1 MKRYIFIVVTAILLM
16 VPMSATASSAIST
29 NFLQELES
37 HLQQNNSYYDEGSFT
52 VLDSLTMNG
61 VISKTVWGE
70 VTEYEGNFTVAFVE
84 FQEKRDG
91 FIYFSKTEIHI
102 WDNENEEF
110 LSLSNISKNEHAK
123 NFFASYATAL
133 HKEMQAGTLLLFMI
147 MLSIVILTP
156 VFLMLF
162 VTPSW
167 STYNTS
173 TFFYNK

>member
-1 MKRYIFIVVTAILLM
+1 MKRYIFIVVTVLLL
-16 VPMSATASSAIST
+16 VVLPMSTTASSSVST
-29 NFLQELES
+29 NFVQALEN
-37 HLQQNNSYYDEGSFT
+37 HLQLNNSYYDEGSFT

-61 VISKTVWGE
+61 TISKTSGEE

-91 FIYFSKTEIHI
+91 FIYFTKTELHI

-133 HKEMQAGTLLLFMI
+133 QKEMQPGSLLLFMI
-147 MLSIVILTP
+147 MLAIVILTP
-156 VFLMLF
+156 VSLMLF

-167 STYNTS
+167 STYTTS
-173 TFFYNK
+173 FYRRI